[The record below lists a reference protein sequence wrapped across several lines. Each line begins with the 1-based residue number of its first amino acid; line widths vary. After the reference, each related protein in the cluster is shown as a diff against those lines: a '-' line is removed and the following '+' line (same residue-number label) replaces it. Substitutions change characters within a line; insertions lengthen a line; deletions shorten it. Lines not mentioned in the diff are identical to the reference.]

1 MFTKM
6 QQYYLGVVITIFASL
21 ACSILNSPATMTV
34 PTPVDEPAQTEEPG
48 PPLELLPTIDL
59 PTEFVPPQPK
69 TGKIGEVI
77 QSGDLT
83 LYVVGWDIIPAA
95 EYTKPNPGKKF
106 MAVEIVLVNSGE
118 SSLRIGHTEFY
129 IKDSTGQLYEKDYS
143 AEMAGGFQ
151 TIQMELAPGE
161 RVWGKVGFQVPE
173 SAGGLQFVF
182 EMGSWMEANVGK
194 IFVDLDPQPVQV
206 QLPGDLPG
214 ERKPQL
220 HSASQP
226 VQLDDVVITING
238 VGYPEAGKYT
248 FPLPG
253 NKFMVVDVTFEN
265 KGSSS
270 VPLYTGLLL
279 IKDSRDWLCLEDGM
293 AIMAAGGS
301 RLQGELTA
309 GEKLRGQVGFQ
320 VPENATGLILV
331 FDNDI
336 YKPGKVFIALQ

>member
-1 MFTKM
+1 MCTKTRRF
-6 QQYYLGVVITIFASL
+6 YLGAVIMIFVSL
-21 ACSILNSPATMTV
+21 ACSILNSPAATNI
-34 PTPVDEPAQTEEPG
+34 PAPVDEPAQTEEPG
-48 PPLELLPTIDL
+48 SPLELLPTIEL
-59 PTEFVPPQPK
+59 PTEFVPPKPK

-77 QSGDLT
+77 QSGDLI
-83 LYVVGWDIIPAA
+83 LYVVGWDNIPAA

-106 MAVEIVLVNSGE
+106 MAVEMVLVNSGE
-118 SSLRIGHTEFY
+118 SSLQVGHTEFY
-129 IKDSTGQLYEKDYS
+129 LKDSTGQLYEKDYS

-161 RVWGKVGFQVPE
+161 RVWGKVGFQVSE
-173 SAGGLQFVF
+173 NAGNLQFVF
-182 EMGSWMEANVGK
+182 EMGSWMEVNVGK
-194 IFVDLDPQPVQV
+194 IFVDLDPQPVQA
-206 QLPGDLPG
+206 QLPRELPG

-248 FPLPG
+248 SPLPG
-253 NKFMVVDVTFEN
+253 NKFMVIDVTVEN
-265 KGSSS
+265 KGSSN

-293 AIMAAGGS
+293 AIMAAGGT

-320 VPENATGLILV
+320 VPENSTGLILV
-331 FDNDI
+331 FDNDTF
-336 YKPGKVFIALQ
+336 KPGKVFIVLE